1 MPRSPSNIDLHGL
14 VAVILATAIGTTL
27 VIVALETV
35 LHSGAISD
43 SEANVLSTV
52 IGAAIG
58 SIATYLGVSRSNGSP
73 KNGE

>member
-1 MPRSPSNIDLHGL
+1 MGRFDLHGL
-14 VAVILATAIGTTL
+14 VAVILAASIGATL

-43 SEANVLSTV
+43 AEANVLSTV

-58 SIATYLGVSRSNGSP
+58 SIATYLGVSKSNGRR
-73 KNGE
+73 E